1 MLFRLIHPFQ
11 SNKDKKLAKQLL
23 FYILLFSSF
32 FTLLAAIVQLWM
44 DYRKDLGLIEK
55 QILQISESYM
65 SSLSLSIWNM
75 NEKHLYAQLNG
86 ILQLPEISCIEA
98 KTIDALYQ
106 VGQKPP
112 QGRQVAFPVPIIYKD
127 THGQF
132 VPEQVGVL
140 TIYGDLGY
148 IRSRLKDRIVV
159 ILTTQT
165 IKTFSVSIFILFV
178 VWHLITR
185 YLYTMAD
192 YARRLNVD
200 TLDLPLVLDRNVLKG
215 KKNAK
220 NNELF
225 MVADAIND
233 MRKNLQNANDS
244 LRKHRDQLEETVAER
259 TGLLEEQ
266 AVELRDA
273 KEVAEAASQAK
284 SDFLANMSHEI
295 RTPMNA
301 ILGFTEIL
309 SEKEADQQRKIY
321 FNAIQSNG
329 QALMNLIN
337 DILDL
342 SRIEAGKM
350 KLEYKAVSLET
361 LFNDI
366 KTLFLGK
373 AKEKGVELSVN
384 IMPGLPPALLLDS
397 ARLRQ
402 ILINLV
408 GNALKFTAKGY
419 IRLSIEYPAPDTGSG
434 GSHHGAVDIRFSV
447 ADSGMGIP
455 PDQRELIF
463 NTFTQLKGQKFSE
476 HGGTGLG
483 LAITRRLV
491 EMMNGSLCVQS
502 KEGKG
507 SLFTVDLKNV
517 EVPSDLS
524 SREDEKINMFD
535 PNLIRFERATLL
547 IVDDIDYN
555 RELLKGFLQGYDL
568 SLVEAENGR
577 EAIEKSEADPPD
589 LILMDMKMPVMD
601 GYRAVDILKQ
611 HPELSHIPI
620 VAITAS
626 AMKED
631 EKLIKRM
638 CQGYLSK
645 PVGRTDFIS
654 MLMTCLPH
662 TRLEGSVGDKK
673 SETTAMNY
681 PAKEEVEKQEPL
693 TADVAKPRVV
703 KNILFID
710 DEPALVEIGML
721 FLEQL
726 GYCVS
731 TQTDSRKAL
740 AIFKQDPDAFDL
752 VITDYSMPEMTGLE
766 LAVLLKRIKPSL
778 PVIVCS
784 GFDMGAEKE
793 NKHIGIDGFI
803 TKPFMKKT
811 LADVIEN
818 LKQGESKR
826 VKKI

>member
-1 MLFRLIHPFQ
+1 LLFRLIHPFQ
-11 SNKDKKLAKQLL
+11 GNKDKKLAKQLL

-32 FTLLAAIVQLWM
+32 FTLLAAIIQLWM

-65 SSLSLSIWNM
+65 TSLSLSIWNM
-75 NEKHLYAQLNG
+75 NENHLYAQLNG

-112 QGRQVAFPVPIIYKD
+112 EGRQVAFTVPIVYKD

-132 VPEQVGVL
+132 VPEEVGIL

-148 IRSRLKDRIVV
+148 IRSRLKDRIVI
-159 ILTTQT
+159 ILSTQT

-185 YLYTMAD
+185 YLYIMAD

-215 KKNAK
+215 KKTAK

-233 MRKNLQNANDS
+233 MRKNLKHANDS

-301 ILGFTEIL
+301 ILGFAEIL
-309 SEKEADQQRKIY
+309 SETEADQQRKIY

-329 QALMNLIN
+329 QALMSLIN

-342 SRIEAGKM
+342 SKIEAGKM

-361 LFNDI
+361 LFNDV
-366 KTLFLGK
+366 KTLFMGK
-373 AKEKGVELSVN
+373 AKEKGIELSVE
-384 IMPGLPPALLLDS
+384 ILPGLPGALLLDS

-408 GNALKFTAKGY
+408 GNALKFTTKGY
-419 IRLSIEYPAPDTGSG
+419 IRLFIECLAPDTGSDG
-434 GSHHGAVDIRFSV
+434 FRHSAVDLRFSV
-447 ADSGMGIP
+447 EDSGMGIP
-455 PDQRELIF
+455 PDQRDLVF
-463 NTFTQLKGQKFSE
+463 DTFTQLTGQKFSE

-491 EMMNGSLCVQS
+491 EMMNGSLSVQS
-502 KEGKG
+502 EVGKG
-507 SLFTVDLKNV
+507 SIFTVDLENI
-517 EVPSDLS
+517 EVPSDLDS
-524 SREDEKINMFD
+524 QEDEKINLLD
-535 PNLIRFERATLL
+535 LNLIRFEKATVL

-568 SLVEAENGR
+568 SLIEAENGR
-577 EAIEKSEADPPD
+577 EAIEKSEAHPPD

-601 GYRAVDILKQ
+601 GYRAVEILKQ

-626 AMKED
+626 AMKAD

-645 PVGRTDFIS
+645 PVRRKDFIS
-654 MLMTCLPH
+654 MLMNCLPH
-662 TRLEGSVGDKK
+662 TRLEGRVGDKN
-673 SETTAMNY
+673 SETAAMNFH
-681 PAKEEVEKQEPL
+681 ANENVVKQEPR
-693 TADVAKPRVV
+693 TADGAKPRGV
-703 KNILFID
+703 KNIIFVD
-710 DEPALVEIGML
+710 DEPALVEIGRR

-731 TQTDSRKAL
+731 TQTDGRKAL
-740 AIFKQDPDAFDL
+740 ALFKHDPDAVDL
-752 VITDYSMPEMTGLE
+752 VITDFSMPEMTGLE
-766 LAVLLKRIKPSL
+766 LAVFLKRIKPDL

-784 GFDMGAEKE
+784 GFDMGAEK
-793 NKHIGIDGFI
+793 KDKYISIDGFI

-818 LKQGESKR
+818 LKLGCS
-826 VKKI
+826 